1 MSREGLPVTGV
12 SMPSARVRRAN
23 GGYGARMRR
32 ATWFPVLA
40 VVLPPVALAAAGLP
54 HPHDLTASDAL
65 VWRNIH
71 LVALWIFPLL
81 GIAPWLVL
89 RERHPRIAVLAAVLG
104 YVFACGYTALD
115 VLAGIG
121 AGGLALAGLRG
132 EGVLFSLGNALAL
145 PAVIAYLAATV
156 LAALAAV
163 ATRRP
168 IAVLGALLVVAGA
181 VSFLTSHIFPPRG
194 VVTMLVLA
202 AGWAVLVAVRPLQR
216 AG

>member
-1 MSREGLPVTGV
+1 
-12 SMPSARVRRAN
+12 
-23 GGYGARMRR
+23 MRR
-32 ATWFPVLA
+32 ADWFPVLA

-54 HPHDLTASDAL
+54 HPQDLTASDAL

-71 LVALWIFPLL
+71 LVALWLFPLL
-81 GIAPWLVL
+81 ALAPWLVL
-89 RERHPRIAVLAAVLG
+89 RERHPRLAVVAAVLG
-104 YVFACGYTALD
+104 YLFACGYTALD

-121 AGGLALAGLRG
+121 AGGLALAGLPG
-132 EGVLFSLGNALAL
+132 EGVLFSLGRALAL

-181 VSFLTSHIFPPRG
+181 VSFLTSHIYPPRG
-194 VVTMLVLA
+194 VITMLVLA
-202 AGWAVLVAVRPLQR
+202 AGWAILVVARPR
-216 AG
+216 EGRG